1 MERKRKKRARNNR
14 NQATQLGSYTVT
26 QLQSKNYIECDTCC
40 MPAMTV
46 YEFEDGS
53 MVCDMCVHGMS
64 SMEYLLTGILL
75 QGGAYGYD
83 GGNDW

>member
-1 MERKRKKRARNNR
+1 
-14 NQATQLGSYTVT
+14 
-26 QLQSKNYIECDTCC
+26 

-64 SMEYLLTGILL
+64 NIEYLLTGILL

-83 GGNDW
+83 GGGDW